1 MRWEAVDR
9 FEAMTTL
16 LAVVDAGSLSAGS
29 RKLGV
34 PLATISRRVAQLE
47 DQLRVRLLLRGTRKL
62 TLTDAGVAYVDS
74 CRRIMEDIAETERI
88 ASGEYREPQGELI
101 VSASQVLGRSQLLPI
116 IVEFLQT
123 YPDIRVRVRLNNRNV
138 NLIEEHIDLALRV
151 GELPD
156 SSMMA
161 TRVGLIRQVLCASPA
176 YLDARG
182 VPKAPADLASHDC
195 IGYEDI
201 ATGINWDFR
210 FDGTSQTIKV
220 PWRLLVNAVEAGV
233 IAAKDGAGIAR
244 VFSYQIDDLV
254 KSGALVTLL
263 DAYEPTPLPA
273 TLIYPSQR
281 RVPQKLRAL
290 LDFAVPRLRERLGYT
305 SQ

>member
-1 MRWEAVDR
+1 MDR
-9 FEAMTTL
+9 LEAMTTL
-16 LAVVDAGSLSAGS
+16 LAVVDAGSLSAAS
-29 RKLGV
+29 RRLRV
-34 PLATISRRVAQLE
+34 PLATVSRRVAQLE

-62 TLTDAGVAYVDS
+62 ALTDAGIAYVDS
-74 CRRIMEDIAETERI
+74 CRRIVEDIAETERI

-116 IVEFLQT
+116 VVEFLRT

-156 SSMMA
+156 SSMMS

-182 VPKAPADLASHDC
+182 IPNAPADLLSHDC

-201 ATGINWDFR
+201 ATGTNWDFCS
-210 FDGTSQTIKV
+210 DGSSQSIKV

-244 VFSYQIDDLV
+244 VFSYQIEDLV
-254 KSGALVTLL
+254 KAGALATFLE
-263 DAYEPTPLPA
+263 AYEPTPLPA
-273 TLIYPSQR
+273 TLIYPNQR

-290 LDFAVPRLRERLGYT
+290 LDFAVPRLRERLGYLN
-305 SQ
+305 Q